1 MSYPFALPTT
11 GSVAIAEFFESLG
24 SYSRQ
29 ISEATA
35 QRGRLRAAL
44 KSIKRQEQLNKDYQ
58 EVINVGVCANSSLLF
73 KAPKLN
79 NHAVLDDR

>member
-24 SYSRQ
+24 PYSRQ

-44 KSIKRQEQLNKDYQ
+44 KNIKRQEQLNKDYQ
-58 EVINVGVCANSSLLF
+58 EVINVSALLLSVCCSRGSSLS
-73 KAPKLN
+73 
-79 NHAVLDDR
+79 

>member
-11 GSVAIAEFFESLG
+11 GSVALADFFENVG
-24 SYSRQ
+24 PYSKQ

-44 KSIKRQEQLNKDYQ
+44 KTIKRQEQLNKDYQ
-58 EVINVGVCANSSLLF
+58 EVINVGQLHFDLESRMPEN
-73 KAPKLN
+73 
-79 NHAVLDDR
+79 